1 MNSLAQ
7 DEINKII
14 ENIIDNS
21 LKIVSCGVDPRDGD
35 VSLII
40 SNGELRIF
48 SPKEYYV
55 PPGVYIPQ
63 SNGEE
68 VFLPND
74 NGRWPGT
81 FDGFKVKSKWL
92 IEHSE
97 TALKAADLYVGDN
110 YLCEIKASS
119 S

>member
-1 MNSLAQ
+1 MNSLSQ
-7 DEINKII
+7 KEIDEII
-14 ENIIDNS
+14 EGITDNS
-21 LKIVSCGVDPRDGD
+21 IKIVSCGVDPSDGD
-35 VSLII
+35 VSLIT

-48 SPKEYYV
+48 SPKEYYI
-55 PPGVYIPQ
+55 PPGDYIPQ

-68 VFLPND
+68 VFLPNVE
-74 NGRWPGT
+74 GRWPGT

-92 IEHSE
+92 IDHSE